1 MADFLMKLPVFQL
14 EGGKRGLMVM
24 AKVLSAVEADVT
36 LYTDDNRTIGVRMP
50 ISRVHHAAQNGPFV
64 ALAEVKD
71 VGGGERINAGL
82 KLVGPDGNPI
92 G

>member
-1 MADFLMKLPVFQL
+1 MADFLLKLPVFQL

-24 AKVLSAVEADVT
+24 AKVVGFGEADVT

-50 ISRVHHAAQNGPFV
+50 VSRVQNAAQNGPFV

-71 VGGGERINAGL
+71 IGSGERVNAGL
-82 KLVGPDGNPI
+82 KLVGPDGNPL
-92 G
+92 